1 MLISFMQV
9 FEAIRGNS
17 YLSNI
22 YIKFVELLKNDVDRC
37 NWLIQTSKVIDHAN
51 DILSPESCQKRCY
64 KNISKPYWTKGY
76 CSCNSGQA
84 GNLCEDF
91 DDICSNTYEAP
102 QFLQKL
108 GLSSWTSQ
116 VIFLSI
122 TITTIVALASIF
134 GTFWYKRS
142 WSSVIPRM
150 ISEQDIYGRITGT
163 RAAARYVANNL
174 DDDTE
179 DFINFELADAEDGI
193 IPEVDFI
200 MDHQYATIQEF
211 HRYEEPPM

>member
-1 MLISFMQV
+1 
-9 FEAIRGNS
+9 
-17 YLSNI
+17 
-22 YIKFVELLKNDVDRC
+22 
-37 NWLIQTSKVIDHAN
+37 
-51 DILSPESCQKRCY
+51 
-64 KNISKPYWTKGY
+64 
-76 CSCNSGQA
+76 
-84 GNLCEDF
+84 
-91 DDICSNTYEAP
+91 
-102 QFLQKL
+102 
-108 GLSSWTSQ
+108 
-116 VIFLSI
+116 
-122 TITTIVALASIF
+122 
-134 GTFWYKRS
+134 
-142 WSSVIPRM
+142 M